1 MLFKRLF
8 SKKKEPEQEALEIK
22 LEEVEEWLRKENLG
36 FMENLEKEINQ
47 GFGILEERFSGMRQ
61 SFEDFRAVEI
71 HPEVMERLKKAAQT
85 NKTVI
90 EKSLQNFIE
99 SFSIPQE
106 KDFKSAYNFCEN
118 VSGKIAELGK
128 KNRRGFLIVSEAM
141 REDTKNLKK
150 GVGDFEE
157 ELLKLWSTLKEKGKR
172 VNSIEE
178 AVNLSKSIKSK
189 IDRRP
194 KIEKEIKNLEDA
206 LDFQNQKMKKARKEL
221 DEFGKNKEM
230 IKLKEMEREKE
241 ELQSKKSKVEERIVE
256 EILRFEKAFKKI
268 YHGNKSKVNDYMESP
283 LETLMEQDGLKKFKE
298 IISSVKNS
306 IQKNEFDLSEKVRD
320 KTILEIERVES
331 GVLDWIL
338 KEHKDLT
345 DKISDLSKKIEKN
358 KAVAEREAIEKDY
371 DVWKQ
376 AVSITEKKI
385 MDLRREAEG
394 IRSKIDSE
402 RELLERKLKIFSDRE
417 VHLKESSLL

>member
-1 MLFKRLF
+1 
-8 SKKKEPEQEALEIK
+8 
-22 LEEVEEWLRKENLG
+22 
-36 FMENLEKEINQ
+36 
-47 GFGILEERFSGMRQ
+47 
-61 SFEDFRAVEI
+61 
-71 HPEVMERLKKAAQT
+71 
-85 NKTVI
+85 
-90 EKSLQNFIE
+90 
-99 SFSIPQE
+99 
-106 KDFKSAYNFCEN
+106 
-118 VSGKIAELGK
+118 
-128 KNRRGFLIVSEAM
+128 
-141 REDTKNLKK
+141 
-150 GVGDFEE
+150 
-157 ELLKLWSTLKEKGKR
+157 
-172 VNSIEE
+172 
-178 AVNLSKSIKSK
+178 VNLSKSIKSK